1 MDMHMPFSSPLIKT
15 LAVQFTAMLAV
26 QHLFQMYLCCLAQDE
41 PEGLIKSICAYSSF
55 FFVDGKF
62 SICLYMKKCIL
73 NLSLYLFDV
82 KSKITVRIYFFWEEF

>member
-1 MDMHMPFSSPLIKT
+1 MDMQMSFSSPLIKT

-55 FFVDGKF
+55 FFCGWKIF
-62 SICLYMKKCIL
+62 YLPLYEKVYFKP
-73 NLSLYLFDV
+73 LSLPF
-82 KSKITVRIYFFWEEF
+82 